1 MNFFSKESQNNSQ
14 KQAKASQYHFS
25 SKYFLDSQIPKRR
38 EYHSFSSSPEVEKE
52 YQELITKPKQKTEVD
67 ITSESLKYEYTKK
80 LNVLDNGLKH
90 IFIVSLLCLIHCLT
104 EFKILKMSEL
114 NVAILVI
121 NCISITLILM
131 LFLNIK
137 TKILVD
143 TYGYVFFYFSSIV
156 ESVTMISLYA
166 LKVVNFI
173 VVYNRLNGGEVCKG
187 RNRGACSGY
196 FGYLLI
202 LVLNVI
208 IFVGIFTSMKFIF
221 SLFYDAL
228 NILTKRR
235 KTLFQRQIEIN
246 ENNPKNGTIE
256 FVDENDSF
264 NNSLN
269 KLNSTDYLKAE

>member
-1 MNFFSKESQNNSQ
+1 MNYFSKERQNNSK
-14 KQAKASQYHFS
+14 KQTKASQYHFS
-25 SKYFLDSQIPKRR
+25 SKYILDSQTPKRR
-38 EYHSFSSSPEVEKE
+38 EYHSYSSSLDAEKE
-52 YQELITKPKQKTEVD
+52 YQELITRPQKRTLVD

-80 LNVLDNGLKH
+80 INVLDNGLKH
-90 IFIVSLLCLIHCLT
+90 IFIVLLLCLIHCLT

-143 TYGYVFFYFSSIV
+143 TYGYVFFYLSSIA

-173 VVYNRLNGGEVCKG
+173 VVYNRLNGREVCKV

-221 SLFYDAL
+221 SLFYDAF

-235 KTLFQRQIEIN
+235 KTFFQRQIEIN
-246 ENNPKNGTIE
+246 EINPKNGTIE
-256 FVDENDSF
+256 FVDENDSI
-264 NNSLN
+264 NNSLY
-269 KLNSTDYLKAE
+269 KLNSTDYLKTE

>member
-1 MNFFSKESQNNSQ
+1 MNIFSKESQNNSQ

-25 SKYFLDSQIPKRR
+25 SKYILDSQTPKRR
-38 EYHSFSSSPEVEKE
+38 EYHSYSSSPDVEKE
-52 YQELITKPKQKTEVD
+52 YQELITKPKKRTEID

-90 IFIVSLLCLIHCLT
+90 IFIVSVLCLIHCFT

-143 TYGYVFFYFSSIV
+143 TYGYVFFYLSSIA
-156 ESVTMISLYA
+156 ESVIMISLYA
-166 LKVVNFI
+166 LKVVNFV
-173 VVYNRLNGGEVCKG
+173 VVYNRLNGGKVCRV

-202 LVLNVI
+202 LVLNVL
-208 IFVGIFTSMKFIF
+208 IFVGIFTSMKFILY
-221 SLFYDAL
+221 LFYDAF

-246 ENNPKNGTIE
+246 ESNPKNGIIE
-256 FVDENDSF
+256 FADENDSI
-264 NNSLN
+264 NNSLY
-269 KLNSTDYLKAE
+269 KLNSTDYLKTE

>member
-1 MNFFSKESQNNSQ
+1 MKFFSKESQNNSK

-25 SKYFLDSQIPKRR
+25 SKYILDSQSPKRR
-38 EYHSFSSSPEVEKE
+38 EYHSFSSSPEIEKE
-52 YQELITKPKQKTEVD
+52 YQELITKPKKGTLVD

-80 LNVLDNGLKH
+80 LNALDNGLKH
-90 IFIVSLLCLIHCLT
+90 IFIVSLLCLIHCFT
-104 EFKILKMSEL
+104 EFQILKTSEL

-121 NCISITLILM
+121 NCISITLILI

-137 TKILVD
+137 TKILID
-143 TYGYVFFYFSSIV
+143 AYGYVFFYFTSIV
-156 ESVTMISLYA
+156 ESVIMISLYA
-166 LKVVNFI
+166 LKIANFA
-173 VVYNRLNGGEVCKG
+173 VVYNKLNGGKVCRG

-221 SLFYDAL
+221 SLFCDAF

-246 ENNPKNGTIE
+246 ESKPKNGTIE
-256 FVDENDSF
+256 FVDENDSI

-269 KLNSTDYLKAE
+269 KLNSNDYLKTE

>member
-1 MNFFSKESQNNSQ
+1 MNFFSKESQNNSK
-14 KQAKASQYHFS
+14 KQTKASQYHFS
-25 SKYFLDSQIPKRR
+25 SKYILDSQTPKKR
-38 EYHSFSSSPEVEKE
+38 EYHSYSSSIDAEKE
-52 YQELITKPKQKTEVD
+52 YQELITRPQKRTLVD

-80 LNVLDNGLKH
+80 INVLDNGLKH
-90 IFIVSLLCLIHCLT
+90 IFIVSLLCLVHCLT

-137 TKILVD
+137 TKILID
-143 TYGYVFFYFSSIV
+143 TYGYVFFYLSSIA

-166 LKVVNFI
+166 LKVVNFV

-221 SLFYDAL
+221 YLFYDAFS
-228 NILTKRR
+228 ILTKRR

-256 FVDENDSF
+256 FVDENDSI

>member
-1 MNFFSKESQNNSQ
+1 MNFFSKESQNNSK
-14 KQAKASQYHFS
+14 KQTKASQYHFS
-25 SKYFLDSQIPKRR
+25 SKYILDSQTPKKR
-38 EYHSFSSSPEVEKE
+38 EYHSYSSSIDAEKE
-52 YQELITKPKQKTEVD
+52 YQELITKPKNRALVD

-80 LNVLDNGLKH
+80 LNILDNGLKH

-121 NCISITLILM
+121 NCISITLILR

-143 TYGYVFFYFSSIV
+143 TYGYVFFYLSSIA

-166 LKVVNFI
+166 LKVVNFV

-221 SLFYDAL
+221 YLFYDAFS
-228 NILTKRR
+228 ILTKRR

-269 KLNSTDYLKAE
+269 KLNSTDYLKTE

>member
-1 MNFFSKESQNNSQ
+1 MNYFSKERQNNSK
-14 KQAKASQYHFS
+14 KQTKASQYHFS
-25 SKYFLDSQIPKRR
+25 SKYILDSQTPKRR
-38 EYHSFSSSPEVEKE
+38 EYHSYSSSLDAEKE
-52 YQELITKPKQKTEVD
+52 YQELITRPQKRTLVD

-80 LNVLDNGLKH
+80 INVLDNGLKH
-90 IFIVSLLCLIHCLT
+90 IFIVLLLCLIHCLT

-143 TYGYVFFYFSSIV
+143 TYGYVFFYLSSIA

-173 VVYNRLNGGEVCKG
+173 VVYNRLNGGEVCKV

>member
-1 MNFFSKESQNNSQ
+1 MNYFSKERQNNSK
-14 KQAKASQYHFS
+14 KQAKAAQYHFS
-25 SKYFLDSQIPKRR
+25 SKYILDSQTPKRR
-38 EYHSFSSSPEVEKE
+38 EYHGYSSSKDADKE
-52 YQELITKPKQKTEVD
+52 YQELITRPKKRTLVD

-80 LNVLDNGLKH
+80 LNALDNGLKH
-90 IFIVSLLCLIHCLT
+90 IFIVSILCLIHCLT

-114 NVAILVI
+114 NVAISVI

-143 TYGYVFFYFSSIV
+143 TYGYVFFYFSSIA

-173 VVYNRLNGGEVCKG
+173 VVYNRLNGGEVCKV
-187 RNRGACSGY
+187 RNRGACSGNI
-196 FGYLLI
+196 GYLLI
-202 LVLNVI
+202 LVLNVL

-221 SLFYDAL
+221 SLFYDAF

-246 ENNPKNGTIE
+246 ENNPKNGVIE
-256 FVDENDSF
+256 FVDENDSI

-269 KLNSTDYLKAE
+269 KLNSTDYLKIE

>member
-1 MNFFSKESQNNSQ
+1 MKFFSKESQNNSQ

-25 SKYFLDSQIPKRR
+25 SKYILDSQTPKRR
-38 EYHSFSSSPEVEKE
+38 EYHSYSSSPDVEKE
-52 YQELITKPKQKTEVD
+52 YQELITKPKKTTEID

-80 LNVLDNGLKH
+80 LTVLDNGLKH
-90 IFIVSLLCLIHCLT
+90 IFIISLLCLIHCIT

-114 NVAILVI
+114 NVAISVI

-143 TYGYVFFYFSSIV
+143 TYGYIFFYLSSIA
-156 ESVTMISLYA
+156 ESVIMISLYT
-166 LKVVNFI
+166 LKVVNFV
-173 VVYNRLNGGEVCKG
+173 VVYNRLNGGEVCKV

-202 LVLNVI
+202 LVLNVL
-208 IFVGIFTSMKFIF
+208 IFVGIFTSIKFIF
-221 SLFYDAL
+221 SLFYDAF

-256 FVDENDSF
+256 FVDENDSI

-269 KLNSTDYLKAE
+269 KLFL

>member
-1 MNFFSKESQNNSQ
+1 MNIFSKESQNNSQ

-25 SKYFLDSQIPKRR
+25 SKYILDSQTPKRR
-38 EYHSFSSSPEVEKE
+38 EYHSYSSSPDVEKE
-52 YQELITKPKQKTEVD
+52 YQELITKPKKRTEID

-90 IFIVSLLCLIHCLT
+90 IFVVSFLCLIHCFT

-143 TYGYVFFYFSSIV
+143 TYGYVFFYLSSIA
-156 ESVTMISLYA
+156 ESVIMISLYS
-166 LKVVNFI
+166 LKVVNFV
-173 VVYNRLNGGEVCKG
+173 VVYNRLNGGEVCRV

-202 LVLNVI
+202 LVLNVL
-208 IFVGIFTSMKFIF
+208 IFVGIFTSMKFIL
-221 SLFYDAL
+221 SLFYDAF

-246 ENNPKNGTIE
+246 ESNPKNGTIE
-256 FVDENDSF
+256 FVDENDSI
-264 NNSLN
+264 NNSLY
-269 KLNSTDYLKAE
+269 KLNSTDYLKTE

>member
-14 KQAKASQYHFS
+14 KQAKTSQYHFS
-25 SKYFLDSQIPKRR
+25 SKFILDSQTPKRR
-38 EYHSFSSSPEVEKE
+38 EYHSFSSSPDVEKE

-67 ITSESLKYEYTKK
+67 ITSESLKYEYAKK
-80 LNVLDNGLKH
+80 LKALDNGLKH
-90 IFIVSLLCLIHCLT
+90 IFIISLLCLFHCFT
-104 EFKILKMSEL
+104 EFKILKISEL

-131 LFLNIK
+131 LFFNIK

-143 TYGYVFFYFSSIV
+143 TYGYVFFYLSSIT
-156 ESVTMISLYA
+156 ESVIMIILFT
-166 LKVVNFI
+166 LKIVNFL
-173 VVYNRLNGGEVCKG
+173 VVYNRLNGGEVCRV

-202 LVLNVI
+202 LVLNVL

-221 SLFYDAL
+221 SLFYDAF

-235 KTLFQRQIEIN
+235 KTMFQRQIEIN

-256 FVDENDSF
+256 FVDENDSI
-264 NNSLN
+264 NNSLY
-269 KLNSTDYLKAE
+269 KLNSTDYLKSE